1 MMAQLSPRAAGDRLR
16 LLAYPLFFAS
26 GMAGLIYEVVWTR
39 LLLYV
44 FGAGIYAVSA
54 VLAAFMAGLAL
65 GSFALGRA
73 SDRLEKPLR
82 LYAILE
88 AAIGV
93 AGVALPFILR
103 EISVVD
109 AWAYDR
115 WGQNFGML
123 TACRFLV
130 SFLLLLVPTT
140 MMGATLPVLSK
151 AMIRSGR
158 HLGLHVGELY
168 SVNTTGAVAGTFL
181 AGFFLIGRFGVMNTV
196 LLAAALNGV
205 VALCGFALSARS
217 ERGHIEVEPTPIAEK
232 PEAPSETGAIL
243 PLNRSQIQLILF
255 AAFVT
260 GLVALSA
267 QVLWSRSLVFTFEYL
282 KNTTYAFS
290 AMLTIFLTGLAL
302 GSFLIGFVVDRT
314 NNPMRLFGMLI
325 VLLGVSMAMSVH
337 VLRTGASFL
346 MLGDPFHE
354 STQEFIWP
362 LAVVNIMLQA
372 VSVLGLPTL
381 LMGMAFPVAARA
393 VVSTGRIGADT
404 GKLYALNTAGAIVG
418 SVAAAF
424 AIVPAFGLTG
434 GLFFLGAID
443 LLLGFVILLAS
454 PKGRAPA
461 FAWGGLGAAVTA
473 AIIFLLP
480 GGPGMQILNPTEEL
494 VYYHEGPTATVSV
507 AENSLGYRT
516 IYVDGVGVAGT
527 EPMIQTDQKSL
538 AHYPMLLVEDP
549 KAALTVGFGS
559 GGASYS
565 YLLHD
570 RLEQVHC
577 VEICREVPMAA
588 PHLTAANHGF
598 LEEDDP
604 RYEIIYDDA
613 RTYLQYTDQTYDI
626 IATDCTD
633 LRYKSNANLYD
644 LEYFQHA
651 RDRLRP
657 GGAVVVWMPL
667 GGLSDE
673 VYRIALRTFYEVFP
687 EMAVFFMN
695 NEPTHYVLLVGW
707 RDEMEIDYRLFEE
720 RLKEADV
727 RHDLA
732 EIHLADPM
740 KLVSTWI
747 LGGDPLDEYLA
758 GDELNTEDKPLI
770 EFRSPKYGYQDQ
782 PVLDNLDAMLRFAN
796 DPDPW
801 IVPGSMTE
809 QEQRDLDRYM
819 LAAKEIIEGHADYR
833 LVDIEGAARHY
844 LAAKKLT
851 PDDRSLP
858 YLLDMRELRI
868 RAEKG
873 DFWSHYMIG
882 RVEQLRGDYREA
894 IERWDEARRLL
905 ENVRRDDFI
914 QGVLRNMDK
923 WQAEVEKARARER
936 ARHVTSQE

>member
-1 MMAQLSPRAAGDRLR
+1 MIAQLSGKAAADRLR

-39 LLLYV
+39 LLIYV

-82 LYAILE
+82 LYALLE

-103 EISVVD
+103 RISIVD
-109 AWAYDR
+109 AWAYAQ
-115 WGQNFGML
+115 WGQDFALL
-123 TACRFLV
+123 TACRFVV
-130 SFLLLLVPTT
+130 SFLVLMIPTT
-140 MMGATLPVLSK
+140 MMGATLPVLSR

-168 SVNTTGAVAGTFL
+168 SINTAGAVAGTFL
-181 AGFFLIGRFGVMNTV
+181 AGFFLIGRFGVMNSI
-196 LLAAALNGV
+196 LIAAGLNGM
-205 VALCGFALSARS
+205 VAVAAFILSTRA
-217 ERGHIEVEPTPIAEK
+217 EHGVIEVEPTPVADK
-232 PEAPSETGAIL
+232 AQPDSGAIL
-243 PLNRSQIQLILF
+243 PLSRAQIQLIFF
-255 AAFVT
+255 AAFIT

-290 AMLTIFLTGLAL
+290 AMLTVFLTGLAL

-325 VLLGVSMAMSVH
+325 VMLGVSMAVSVH
-337 VLRTGASFL
+337 VLRTGAAGL

-354 STQEFIWP
+354 TTQDFTWP
-362 LAVVNIMLQA
+362 LAVVNIMLQT

-393 VVSTGRIGADT
+393 VVSTGRIGSDT

-418 SVAAAF
+418 SIAAAF
-424 AIVPAFGLTG
+424 IIVPAFGLTG

-443 LLLGFVILLAS
+443 LLLGVLILYAS
-454 PKGRAPA
+454 PNGRASA
-461 FAWGGLGAAVTA
+461 LAWGALGAAVTA
-473 AIIFLLP
+473 AVIFLLP
-480 GGPGMQILNPTEEL
+480 GGTGMQILNPTEEL

-507 AENSLGYRT
+507 AENSLGYRM

-527 EPMIQTDQKSL
+527 EPMMQTDQKSL
-538 AHYPMLLVEDP
+538 AHYPMFLVEDP

-588 PHLTAANHGF
+588 PYLTDANHGF
-598 LEEDDP
+598 LEENDP
-604 RYEIIYDDA
+604 RYKIIYDDA
-613 RTYLQYTDQTYDI
+613 RTYLQYTEQTYDI

-644 LEYFQHA
+644 LEYFQYT

-657 GGAVVVWMPL
+657 GGVVVVWMPL

-673 VYRIALRTFYEVFP
+673 VYRIALRTFHKVFP

-707 RDEMEIDYRLFEE
+707 RDEMKIDYRLFEE

-727 RHDLA
+727 RQDLA
-732 EIHLADPM
+732 EIHLGDPM
-740 KLVSTWI
+740 KLLSTWI
-747 LGGDPLDEYLA
+747 LGGEPLAEYLA
-758 GDELNTEDKPLI
+758 GDELNTEDRPLI
-770 EFRSPKYGYQDQ
+770 EFRSPKYGYEDQ
-782 PVLDNLDAMLRFAN
+782 AVLDNLDAMLRYGN
-796 DPDPW
+796 EPDPW
-801 IVPGSMTE
+801 IVPESMTDRE
-809 QEQRDLDRYM
+809 ERDLDRYM

-833 LVDIEGAARHY
+833 LIDIEGAARHY
-844 LAAKKLT
+844 LAAQKLT
-851 PDDRSLP
+851 PDDASLP
-858 YLLDMRELRI
+858 YLLDMRELAL
-868 RAEKG
+868 RAKNG
-873 DFWSHYMIG
+873 DFWANYQLG
-882 RVEQLRGDYREA
+882 RVEQLRGNGRQA
-894 IERWDEARRLL
+894 IERWNEARRLL
-905 ENVRRDDFI
+905 RNVPPTGFT

-923 WQAEVEKARARER
+923 WQAEVEQSLARER
-936 ARHVTSQE
+936 IGRVALQE

>member
-1 MMAQLSPRAAGDRLR
+1 MGKAAGDRLR

-73 SDRLEKPLR
+73 SDRLDKPLR
-82 LYAILE
+82 LYGFLE
-88 AAIGV
+88 MGIGV

-103 EISVVD
+103 RISVVD

-115 WGQNFGML
+115 WGQDFALL
-123 TACRFLV
+123 TACRFIVTFAVLM
-130 SFLLLLVPTT
+130 VPTT
-140 MMGATLPVLSK
+140 MMGATLPVLSR
-151 AMIRSGR
+151 AMIRKGR
-158 HLGLHVGELY
+158 SLGLHVGELY
-168 SVNTTGAVAGTFL
+168 SINTAGAVAGTFL
-181 AGFFLIGRFGVMNTV
+181 AGFFLVGRFGVMNTV
-196 LLAAALNGV
+196 FLAAGLNGL
-205 VALCGFALSARS
+205 VALAAFALSAKS
-217 ERGHIEVEPTPIAEK
+217 ETSPIQVEPSPMTEK
-232 PEAPSETGAIL
+232 PDSKTSALIVLHPGQV
-243 PLNRSQIQLILF
+243 RLILV

-260 GLVALSA
+260 GLVSLSA

-290 AMLTIFLTGLAL
+290 AMLTVFLTGLAL
-302 GSFLIGFVVDRT
+302 GSFLIGFIVDRT
-314 NNPMRLFGMLI
+314 NNPMRLFGML
-325 VLLGVSMAMSVH
+325 VLFLGVSMTLSVQ
-337 VLRTGASFL
+337 VLRGGASFL
-346 MLGDPFHE
+346 IWADPFHE
-354 STQEFIWP
+354 QTQEFIWP
-362 LAVVNIMLQA
+362 LAVINIMLQA
-372 VSVLGLPTL
+372 VAVLGLPTL
-381 LMGMAFPVAARA
+381 LMGMAFPAAAKA
-393 VVSTGRIGADT
+393 VVSTGKIGADT

-424 AIVPAFGLTG
+424 AIVPLLGLTK
-434 GLFFLGAID
+434 GLFFLGVVD
-443 LLLGFVILLAS
+443 LVLGFAVLMAS
-454 PKGRAPA
+454 PKGRGPA
-461 FAWGGLGAAVTA
+461 LAWGALGTA
-473 AIIFLLP
+473 IVAGMILLLP
-480 GGPGMQILNPTEEL
+480 GGKGMQILNPTEEMI
-494 VYYHEGPTATVSV
+494 YYHEGPTATVSV

-577 VEICREVPMAA
+577 VEICQEVPMAA
-588 PHLTAANHGF
+588 PHLTDANHGF
-598 LEEDDP
+598 LENEDP

-644 LEYFQHA
+644 LEYFQYS
-651 RDRLRP
+651 RERLRP
-657 GGAVVVWMPL
+657 GGVVVVWMPL
-667 GGLSDE
+667 GGLADE

-687 EMAVFFMN
+687 EMSVFFMN

-707 RDEMEIDYRLFEE
+707 RDKMEINYELFKE

-727 RHDLA
+727 QQDLA
-732 EIHLADPM
+732 EIHLGDPM
-740 KLVSTWI
+740 KLLSTWI
-747 LGGDPLDEYLA
+747 LGAEALQEYLA
-758 GDELNTEDKPLI
+758 GDELNTEDQPLI

-782 PVLDNLDAMLRFAN
+782 PVLDNLDAMLRHQN
-796 DPDPW
+796 KPGPW
-801 IVPGSMTE
+801 ILPGTMTE
-809 QEQRDLDRYM
+809 SEQTDLDRY
-819 LAAKEIIEGHADYR
+819 LVAADEIIKGHARYR
-833 LVDIEGAARHY
+833 LIDIEGAAHHY
-844 LAAKKLT
+844 LAAQKLT
-851 PDDRSLP
+851 PEDGSLD
-858 YLLDMRELRI
+858 YLLDMRELAL
-868 RAEKG
+868 RAENG

-882 RVEQLRGDYREA
+882 RVEQLRGHDRRA
-894 IERWDEARRLL
+894 IERWNAARRLL
-905 ENVRRDDFI
+905 GDQPATPFAG
-914 QGVLRNMDK
+914 GVLRNMEK
-923 WQAEVEKARARER
+923 WERELEKERARER
-936 ARHVTSQE
+936 IEGVSMLE